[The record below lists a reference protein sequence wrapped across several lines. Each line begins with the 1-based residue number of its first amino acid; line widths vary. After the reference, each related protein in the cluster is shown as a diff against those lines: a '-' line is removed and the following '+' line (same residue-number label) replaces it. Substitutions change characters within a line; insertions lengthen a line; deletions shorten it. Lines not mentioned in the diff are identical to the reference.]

1 MRDKFSTYSRTTVR
15 LDKDLDRF
23 VEEVARVVGV
33 QKAVVFR
40 EALYV
45 LAEEESVLTQKRLA
59 PDTLRRLDEMN
70 DQLRRIGVNLNQLA
84 RRANIDGVAPVSEAV
99 ESIGSEVSSLRK
111 EVKDFVQCHR
121 TN

>member
-23 VEEVARVVGV
+23 VEEVARVSGV

-59 PDTLRRLDEMN
+59 PDTLRRWDEMN
-70 DQLRRIGVNLNQLA
+70 EQLRRIGINLNQLA
-84 RRANIDGVAPVSEAV
+84 RRANIDGTESVSELV
-99 ESIGSEVSSLRK
+99 EGIADKVDSLRQ
-111 EVKDFVQCHR
+111 EVKDFVHNQD
-121 TN
+121 

>member
-15 LDKDLDRF
+15 LDKDLDKF

-45 LAEEESVLTQKRLA
+45 LAGEESVLTQKRLA

-84 RRANIDGVAPVSEAV
+84 RRANIDGVAPC
-99 ESIGSEVSSLRK
+99 LRL
-111 EVKDFVQCHR
+111 
-121 TN
+121 

>member
-23 VEEVARVVGV
+23 VEEVARVAGV

-45 LAEEESVLTQKRLA
+45 LAEEESVLTQKRLD
-59 PDTLRRLDEMN
+59 PDTLRRWDEMN
-70 DQLRRIGVNLNQLA
+70 EQLRRIGINLNQLA
-84 RRANIDGVAPVSEAV
+84 RRANIDGTEPVSEKV
-99 ESIGSEVSSLRK
+99 EDIAKKVDSLRK
-111 EVKDFVQCHR
+111 EVKDFVHNQD
-121 TN
+121 

>member
-59 PDTLRRLDEMN
+59 PGHAAPPGRDERPTAADWRQSKPVGSPREYRR
-70 DQLRRIGVNLNQLA
+70 RGPRV
-84 RRANIDGVAPVSEAV
+84 
-99 ESIGSEVSSLRK
+99 
-111 EVKDFVQCHR
+111 
-121 TN
+121 

>member
-45 LAEEESVLTQKRLA
+45 LAEESVLTQKRLA

-111 EVKDFVQCHR
+111 EVKDFVHNQD
-121 TN
+121 

>member
-15 LDKDLDRF
+15 LDKELDRF

-33 QKAVVFR
+33 RKAVVFR

-84 RRANIDGVAPVSEAV
+84 RRANIDGTASVSESV
-99 ESIGSEVSSLRK
+99 EGIAEDVASLRK
-111 EVKDFVQCHR
+111 EVKDFVHNQD
-121 TN
+121 

>member
-1 MRDKFSTYSRTTVR
+1 MRDKFSSYSRTTVR

-23 VEEVARVVGV
+23 VEEVARVAGV

-59 PDTLRRLDEMN
+59 PDTLRRLDDMN
-70 DQLRRIGVNLNQLA
+70 EQLRRIGVNLNQVA
-84 RRANIDGVAPVSEAV
+84 RRANIDGVAPVSESV
-99 ESIGSEVSSLRK
+99 ESIAAEVASLHK
-111 EVKDFVQCHR
+111 EVKNFVHNQD
-121 TN
+121 

>member
-15 LDKDLDRF
+15 LDKDLDKF
-23 VEEVARVVGV
+23 VEEVARVAGV

-84 RRANIDGVAPVSEAV
+84 RRANIDGVAPVSESV
-99 ESIGSEVSSLRK
+99 ETIAGEVSSLKK
-111 EVKDFVQCHR
+111 EVKDFVHNQ
-121 TN
+121 N